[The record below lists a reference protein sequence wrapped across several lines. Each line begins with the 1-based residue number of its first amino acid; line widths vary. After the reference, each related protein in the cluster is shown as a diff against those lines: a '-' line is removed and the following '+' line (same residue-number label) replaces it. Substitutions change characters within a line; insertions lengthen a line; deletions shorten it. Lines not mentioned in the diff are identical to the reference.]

1 MGIPVTGV
9 SELVLEVVDLEAS
22 EAFYAGALG
31 LPVVD
36 RWPDR
41 EAIWVMAGDRTRI
54 GLWRPQVGLEGSR
67 GGVHVH
73 FALHIAEDDYDS
85 AIATLQ
91 GGRPRR
97 PRARVQDPPAL
108 ARGLR
113 RRPRRPP
120 RRALDLGRRR
130 PRSQLSADAVEA
142 LALGGPPVRARRLDE
157 PPVDLDLLGRRRRTS
172 TPPRTLPRR
181 RPSRR
186 RPRRRC
192 ARPCRA
198 CRSAAA
204 RRRTAAA
211 CPPATAA
218 GCRAAAARPRG
229 SPGRAGRAASRV
241 SVDPVAALAGVD
253 ACGTRSRAARR
264 GRTCTRRS
272 TPRARARAA
281 TAGTATTPRPSSRA
295 RP

>member
-54 GLWRPQVGLEGSR
+54 GLWRPQVGLQGSR

-73 FALHIAEDDYDS
+73 FALHIAEADYDS
-85 AIATLQ
+85 ADRDAAR
-91 GGRPRR
+91 GRPRR

-108 ARGLR
+108 ALR
-113 RRPRRPP
+113 LRQRPRRPP

-130 PRSQLSADAVEA
+130 PRQK
-142 LALGGPPVRARRLDE
+142 LAAQSKRSRSGPPVRAVASTSRLWTLICLPA
-157 PPVDLDLLGRRRRTS
+157 PPNFQ
-172 TPPRTLPRR
+172 PPRTLSRR
-181 RPSRR
+181 RRASRP

-198 CRSAAA
+198 WRSGAA
-204 RRRTAAA
+204 RRRRARAML
-211 CPPATAA
+211 A
-218 GCRAAAARPRG
+218 GHG
-229 SPGRAGRAASRV
+229 SRV
-241 SVDPVAALAGVD
+241 SSSGCAIARFAGIAQVEPHQRCRRERSPWSLASTRAERDLARPVAAERVLDEPLLAAVPGH
-253 ACGTRSRAARR
+253 RR
-264 GRTCTRRS
+264 E
-272 TPRARARAA
+272 
-281 TAGTATTPRPSSRA
+281 
-295 RP
+295 